1 MSDFKT
7 QEGASMMEELLAM
20 EKKLDANLEKLRVL
34 RRKYEIASANERI
47 SMKGNILQLEN
58 AVDKS
63 RIDIRWMENSIRKA
77 ENK

>member
-20 EKKLDANLEKLRVL
+20 EKKLDANLEKLRAL

>member
-1 MSDFKT
+1 
-7 QEGASMMEELLAM
+7 MMEELLAM
-20 EKKLDANLEKLRVL
+20 EKKLDANLEKLRAL